1 MNELLWRLIMP
12 IMAGTIAALAQV
24 IRKKNTVIA
33 EQAQEI
39 TELREEAEVIRVW
52 KNNAGRMEA
61 KHLAE
66 KEELRGEIEMLK
78 ELTKAAEEETR
89 RYREEKFENDR
100 KHRAELKKLEET
112 KDRMRETFFEIM
124 IQPMMEGLERR
135 RKAESKADIM
145 TSEPRTE
152 EETKDET

>member
-1 MNELLWRLIMP
+1 MNELLQRLIVS
-12 IMAGTIAALAQV
+12 IMAGTIAALVQV

-39 TELREEAEVIRVW
+39 TELREEAEVIHVW

-61 KHLAE
+61 KHRAE

-112 KDRMRETFFEIM
+112 KDRMHKAFVDVTM
-124 IQPMMEGLERR
+124 QTLMEGLERR
-135 RKAESKADIM
+135 RE
-145 TSEPRTE
+145 RTE